1 MLSLDCSTVNG
12 AAIHA
17 VKKAKEKFWMSAMHF
32 KCIEGQAFRH
42 HETINLIICVVI
54 AIVFLVRDS
63 GAETF
68 FD

>member
-1 MLSLDCSTVNG
+1 MLFFRLFRSKWCSYTCC
-12 AAIHA
+12 
-17 VKKAKEKFWMSAMHF
+17 KKAKEKFWMSAMHF

-63 GAETF
+63 VAETF